1 MAPERDPEAFS
12 AASGDCIEALEL
24 PPVVV
29 DEGLGQVLVGVA
41 DRIPAVPE
49 AVALHDSLDVDESVF
64 PDRVEPDGVD
74 MVLPGEPAERG
85 VLPDAPEDAWIYD
98 AP

>member
-1 MAPERDPEAFS
+1 M
-12 AASGDCIEALEL
+12 
-24 PPVVV
+24 VV

-41 DRIPAVPE
+41 DGIPAVPE
-49 AVALHDSLDVDESVF
+49 AVSLHDALDVDEPVL

-74 MVLPGEPAERG
+74 MVLSGEPAESG
-85 VLPDAPEDAWIYD
+85 VLPDAPEDAGIDD

>member
-1 MAPERDPEAFS
+1 M
-12 AASGDCIEALEL
+12 
-24 PPVVV
+24 VV
-29 DEGLGQVLVGVA
+29 DEGLGQVLVCVA

-49 AVALHDSLDVDESVF
+49 AVALYDSLDVDETVL

-74 MVLPGEPAERG
+74 MVPAGEPAECR
-85 VLPDAPEDAWIYD
+85 VLPDASEYAGVHD